1 LGRHGNSLV
10 VAMNLPIFPSVAS
23 INLIL
28 GDQLNHEHSWFT
40 EPREDTLFVIA
51 ELYEEASYVPHHAQ
65 KICAF
70 FLAMQKFAES
80 LAALEAKTLKLR
92 A

>member
-1 LGRHGNSLV
+1 
-10 VAMNLPIFPSVAS
+10 MNLPISPSVAS

-28 GDQLNHEHSWFT
+28 GGQLNHEHSWFT